1 MTVPD
6 RSVYLPH
13 AYTAPAARGRRIGTA
28 LLASA
33 LAWAREAGY
42 KRCIVDFTAANR
54 VSTRFWLSHGFRPIA
69 YRLCHRLD
77 ERLVSAR
84 PNDHGA

>member
-1 MTVPD
+1 MIVPD

-13 AYTAPAARGRRIGTA
+13 AYTAPAARGRRISTT

-54 VSTRFWLSHGFRPIA
+54 VSARFWLASDRA
-69 YRLCHRLD
+69 
-77 ERLVSAR
+77 SAINGSEYVIDGGTI
-84 PNDHGA
+84 PTI